1 MKKFWLLGFSALLI
15 AACGQAPSVP
25 SASVTDAVAADTTT
39 VTDVAPESAA
49 VVTAQALSAWPVVKA
64 HQGEAN
70 DIRAVQYLLNARG
83 YGLAVDGDFGPATT
97 AAVKRFQALRG
108 LAADGV
114 VGPNTWSRLILSVKL
129 GDHGDAVK
137 AAQTELHSPVGG
149 DFGPITDAAVR
160 KFQQDHGLTVDGEVG
175 PQTWQALVAGTTG
188 GTTPPPPAASGD
200 RASLAQQILGSSKI
214 SLYTIQVSGVND
226 GADARSNIRDTAT
239 GGAARRSSYG
249 TAPGGWVY
257 LDSRMLRGMLTIS
270 NTYGMR
276 VTTIAGGSHSAGSR
290 HYAGLAFDVDTIGG
304 RAVNSGNPYFR
315 SFMQLCRNAGANE
328 VLGPGAAGHSTHV
341 HCGWPR

>member
-49 VVTAQALSAWPVVKA
+49 VVTAQALSTWPVVKA

-188 GTTPPPPAASGD
+188 GTTPLPPAASGD
-200 RASLAQQILGSSKI
+200 RATIVARGKHWVDLNVRYSMSRYFENYRTDCSGFISMAWSLPTSANTSSLWNYGYGF
-214 SLYTIQVSGVND
+214 SNVND
-226 GADARSNIRDTAT
+226 LQPGDAIDSSAAGGAT
-239 GGAARRSSYG
+239 GAANHVVLFVRWIDQANHVFMSYQEQGTSTGTVARPLTLRFVNGAWKIMEYSHPSWHFLRR
-249 TAPGGWVY
+249 
-257 LDSRMLRGMLTIS
+257 
-270 NTYGMR
+270 N
-276 VTTIAGGSHSAGSR
+276 
-290 HYAGLAFDVDTIGG
+290 GL
-304 RAVNSGNPYFR
+304 
-315 SFMQLCRNAGANE
+315 
-328 VLGPGAAGHSTHV
+328 
-341 HCGWPR
+341 